1 MSVQCSGQMG
11 GLLYGIY
18 FPVCTL
24 YVLNFELLINDN
36 TQAFSVTVRR
46 SVVRTTDEGDLYSEG
61 SVAIGVD
68 CGRSL
73 VVWGEDAYSRC
84 VLFAIRFVLFAVLLD
99 ARTPPST

>member
-24 YVLNFELLINDN
+24 RVLNFELLINDN
-36 TQAFSVTVRR
+36 AQAFSVTVRQ
-46 SVVRTTDEGDLYSEG
+46 SVVHTTDEGDLYSEG
-61 SVAIGVD
+61 SVANGVD

-73 VVWGEDAYSRC
+73 VV
-84 VLFAIRFVLFAVLLD
+84 
-99 ARTPPST
+99 